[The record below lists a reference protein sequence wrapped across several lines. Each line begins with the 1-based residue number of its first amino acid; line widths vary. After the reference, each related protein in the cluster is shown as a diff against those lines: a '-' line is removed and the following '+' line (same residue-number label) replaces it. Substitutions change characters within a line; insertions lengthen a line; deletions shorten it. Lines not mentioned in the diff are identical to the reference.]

1 MDNGYSTRHS
11 RLVLT
16 NISLYYTVHVSVKTK
31 PGMQQ
36 AFKEASLKNAHNSA
50 MEPGVASFDV
60 LQDKQDDTQFVLVNV
75 YKNQT
80 APSAHLKT
88 PHCVEWTKTTA
99 NMMAEPEQARIFDNI
114 LRPDGK
120 GPPAKGR
127 KWDHSDNFKFL

>member
-1 MDNGYSTRHS
+1 
-11 RLVLT
+11 
-16 NISLYYTVHVSVKTK
+16 
-31 PGMQQ
+31 MQQ

-114 LRPDGK
+114 LRPVGK